1 MQRGIGIKT
10 NMYEKIIEGISLGDT
25 IGGPTKMADIVTASL
40 ISKKSIDVPD
50 LVARY
55 TDWTRSG
62 AFDTGPTFALVFSLI
77 KQGIVPDEAP
87 RITHEKL
94 GGRSAGC
101 APAQRIAPLS
111 ACTYVPTS
119 KLSQLARTEAS
130 ITHYDPMAGDA
141 SAIVSLICRFLL
153 CGWSTK
159 DINAELNRLEPS
171 AWLAINQASIGPGGL
186 SNDAV
191 RTAWFCL
198 AKAEDPL
205 AHATDLAGDLNY
217 APPIVGAF
225 LAAQEIGRTS
235 PGHFRTY

>member
-1 MQRGIGIKT
+1 
-10 NMYEKIIEGISLGDT
+10 MYEKIIEGISLGDS
-25 IGGPTKMADIVTASL
+25 IGGPTKMASIVAAS
-40 ISKKSIDVPD
+40 ISNQRTIDVPD

-62 AFDTGPTFALVFSLI
+62 AFDTGPTFALVFALI
-77 KQGIVPDEAP
+77 KQSVTPNDAA
-87 RITHEKL
+87 RIAHEKL

-111 ACTYVPTS
+111 ACTYVPTLE
-119 KLSQLARTEAS
+119 LSQLARTEAA
-130 ITHYDPMAGDA
+130 ITHYDPMAGNA

-153 CGWSTK
+153 CGWLTE
-159 DINAELNRLEPS
+159 DIDAELNRLEPS
-171 AWLAINQASIGPGGL
+171 AWLAINKASIGPGGL

-198 AKAEDPL
+198 AKADDPL

-225 LAAQEIGRTS
+225 LAAQKIGRTS
-235 PGHFRTY
+235 PGHFRIH